1 LEIFSC
7 PKGYG
12 KTDLTDGCHCCTEN
26 YAMKGGLTGAQKRHG
41 QPHLVKSLQEKN
53 VHGATSIDEDSV
65 ELNVLDGG
73 TDYERIPSWLW
84 HNVWVLGGGGRDR
97 HDLLGYEFLLPPGL
111 I

>member
-1 LEIFSC
+1 
-7 PKGYG
+7 
-12 KTDLTDGCHCCTEN
+12 
-26 YAMKGGLTGAQKRHG
+26 MKGGLTGAQKRHG

-84 HNVWVLGGGGRDR
+84 HNVRVLGGGGRDH
-97 HDLLGYEFLLPPGL
+97 HDIPGYEFLLPPGL